1 MSLTVETSGPTTTT
15 PGSEQSIFTS
25 ATAKIYTLRISI
37 KNLTSSESL
46 TVNVYDP
53 VQSGGA
59 DELIATTTFLGSDS
73 QKHVQTFGFT
83 LVYGGKFKILQ
94 PSGSARICD
103 WTVVSF

>member
-1 MSLTVETSGPTTTT
+1 MTVTVETSGPTTTT

-25 ATAKIYTLRISI
+25 SSAKAYALRVSI
-37 KNLTSSESL
+37 KNIASGESL

-53 VQSGGA
+53 VQSGGS
-59 DELIATTTFLGSDS
+59 DELIATSTYLGTDT
-73 QKHVQTFGFT
+73 QKHVQTFAFT

-94 PSGSARICD
+94 PSGSARVCD